1 MNKKIEME
9 IEEETMHNFFL
20 GLEQCLNDE
29 EMAPEQ
35 ENILV
40 VMTIDDFEYLRSH
53 KQDKPFIAMFLEQLE
68 DFSVEQLE
76 HLLSLTTSQLNIK
89 TAKKFFC
96 GKETA

>member
-53 KQDKPFIAMFLEQLE
+53 EQDKPFIAAFLEQLE

-76 HLLSLTTSQLNIK
+76 HLLSLTTPQLNIK
-89 TAKKFFC
+89 TAKKYFC